1 MKKTVVSLLAA
12 LMVLAV
18 ATPVLAAPSKD
29 AEAAAKPITEV
40 KTESGVK
47 LTVSK
52 VTEEKVAEV
61 YAEAEKKNEDSE
73 ILAVV
78 EVSVPEGTDT
88 SKGLKVTFDVTGVVA
103 GEKIY
108 LLHEKANGTW
118 EVIHPDKVEDGK
130 VTATF
135 KSFSP
140 VAVVKVP
147 ASATLPKTGAPLA
160 VLPIVALVCAAGA
173 AGCARKVK

>member
-1 MKKTVVSLLAA
+1 MKKTVVSLFAA

-18 ATPVLAAPSKD
+18 ATPVLAAPSKTAAD
-29 AEAAAKPITEV
+29 AAKPVTV
-40 KTESGVK
+40 AKTEAGTA
-47 LTVSK
+47 LTVTAVDDK
-52 VTEEKVAEV
+52 TLAEA
-61 YAEAEKKNEDSE
+61 YTEAEKKSEKSE
-73 ILAVV
+73 IVAVV
-78 EVSVPEGTDT
+78 EVSVPAGTDT
-88 SKGLKVTFDVTGVVA
+88 SKGIKVTFDVAGVVA

-118 EVIHPDKVEDGK
+118 EVIHPNKVEAGK

-140 VAVVKVP
+140 VAIVKVP
-147 ASATLPKTGAPLA
+147 ATATLPKTGAPLA
-160 VLPIVALVCAAGA
+160 VLPFVALVCAAGA